1 LYPRKGLFA
10 VNCITILASVG
21 DRISVGKLSEMKKQN
36 RNTTFRLQ
44 KHVLGSTSY
53 RTNSAYTPFTKG
65 VSLRLCGYVKPCIE
79 LGNSRYS
86 GVQLVAYHESPCL
99 CLKRDLLGFETTAL
113 RGLLYKIVNLAGLI
127 QPRALIN
134 LWLRCK

>member
-1 LYPRKGLFA
+1 MILEKRTYIILDRRFLKDLLGYNDCILEKACLFA

-53 RTNSAYTPFTKG
+53 RTNSAYTPFTC
-65 VSLRLCGYVKPCIE
+65 VS
-79 LGNSRYS
+79 
-86 GVQLVAYHESPCL
+86 
-99 CLKRDLLGFETTAL
+99 
-113 RGLLYKIVNLAGLI
+113 
-127 QPRALIN
+127 
-134 LWLRCK
+134 